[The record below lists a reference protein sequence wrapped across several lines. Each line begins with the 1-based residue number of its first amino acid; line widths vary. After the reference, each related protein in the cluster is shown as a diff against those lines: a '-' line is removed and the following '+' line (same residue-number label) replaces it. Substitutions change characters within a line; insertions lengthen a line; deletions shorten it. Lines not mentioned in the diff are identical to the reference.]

1 MEDIFVGRQAIYNKD
16 LDVYAYELLY
26 RDGDVNNANIS
37 DGNQATSQTV
47 LNAFL
52 EIGIENITDQHPA
65 FINLNENLLV
75 NGNLSYLPK
84 DKIVLEIMEDVPVTD
99 DVKNALSEL
108 SQKGYVIALDNF
120 ILNNKLIPL
129 IDFAKIIKIDLRKL
143 GQQAIEDHVKQLQQH
158 DIKLLAGKV
167 ETRQEFSYCKS
178 LGFDYFQGYFLSK
191 PNIVKGRRTPASRI
205 AVLEL
210 LALLHKSDVDLSKLA
225 ESISKD
231 VSLSYRILRYINSA
245 YFSVGRQIESIK
257 SAVTLLGINNIKQL
271 VQMIAITNIDDKP
284 HDLLNTALVRAKMN
298 EQLSEVMSFEKKDVH
313 FTIGLFSVLDALLD
327 LPMEEVIKTIPLSK
341 AANNALLRQ
350 EGEYGRLLGITIA
363 YDEGDWDKVLTSG
376 LDVETLR
383 SIYLNS
389 VNWAYETLTAALI
402 ME

>member
-1 MEDIFVGRQAIYNKD
+1 
-16 LDVYAYELLY
+16 
-26 RDGDVNNANIS
+26 
-37 DGNQATSQTV
+37 
-47 LNAFL
+47 
-52 EIGIENITDQHPA
+52 
-65 FINLNENLLV
+65 
-75 NGNLSYLPK
+75 
-84 DKIVLEIMEDVPVTD
+84 
-99 DVKNALSEL
+99 
-108 SQKGYVIALDNF
+108 
-120 ILNNKLIPL
+120 
-129 IDFAKIIKIDLRKL
+129 
-143 GQQAIEDHVKQLQQH
+143 
-158 DIKLLAGKV
+158 
-167 ETRQEFSYCKS
+167 
-178 LGFDYFQGYFLSK
+178 
-191 PNIVKGRRTPASRI
+191 
-205 AVLEL
+205 
-210 LALLHKSDVDLSKLA
+210 
-225 ESISKD
+225 
-231 VSLSYRILRYINSA
+231 
-245 YFSVGRQIESIK
+245 
-257 SAVTLLGINNIKQL
+257 
-271 VQMIAITNIDDKP
+271 MIAITNIDDKP